1 MFTHHYVPHVL
12 ALFVLL
18 HLQKNNQNSLEYD
31 SNRITIRI

>member
-18 HLQKNNQNSLEYD
+18 HLQK
-31 SNRITIRI
+31 ITKIHLTMIPTV